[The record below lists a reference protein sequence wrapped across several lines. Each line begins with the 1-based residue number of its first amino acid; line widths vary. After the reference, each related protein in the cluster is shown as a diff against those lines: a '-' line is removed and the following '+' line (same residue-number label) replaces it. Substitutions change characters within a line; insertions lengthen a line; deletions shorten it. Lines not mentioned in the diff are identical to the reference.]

1 MFLSFRGEDTRE
13 GFTNYLY
20 DALCRRGINTFLDD
34 QLPKGQ
40 GISAELSEKI
50 EESRI
55 SIVVFSENYAS
66 SGWCLDELVK
76 ILECKET
83 KGHMV
88 RPIFYRVDPSE
99 LRKQTGKT
107 GDYLARHEVRFGK
120 DSERVMKWRKSL
132 EDLANLAG
140 WHFSKGVESKLI
152 QTIVEEVSSKLNRP
166 ILNVA
171 THPVGIDDTL
181 DGIHPILGIG
191 LDDVRMIGFYGIGGI
206 GKSTVA
212 KAIYNLHADDFDGS
226 SFLANVKEVSR
237 QHGLVEVQET
247 LLFEILGDSNIKV
260 GNADRGI
267 SLISR
272 RLCYKKVL
280 IVIDDVDR
288 LDQLR
293 KLVGDKS
300 WFGPGS
306 RIIITTRDKHLLEAH
321 GVEQFQEVQ
330 KLNFIDSSK
339 LFCWNAFKSP
349 NPPEEFKDLA
359 CCLLDYA
366 KGLPLALIVLGSFL
380 CGRNVREWESAI
392 ARLKSVPNRE
402 YNEILKISYDGLDDL
417 EKAIFL
423 DIACFFNG
431 ADQDY
436 VMKVFDACNF
446 FPDIGIRVL
455 LDKSLISIELN
466 KLSMHDL
473 LREMGREI
481 VRKESPNN
489 PGERSR
495 LWYSEDII
503 DVLTENL
510 GTNKV
515 EAIKLVL
522 AGTEE
527 VYLNAKAFK
536 RMRRLRVLIIHN
548 AYVSGDF
555 NYLSNNLRWIDW
567 EGYPLPSLP
576 ANFHPKKLVGLF
588 MPHSYIKD
596 LGQGYKIF
604 KNLKHMS
611 FESSRFLTEIPE
623 FSALP
628 NLESLILDHCT
639 SLLEVHDSIGLL
651 DRLVTLNLEYCLNLR
666 KLPTSLKLKSLQTL
680 LLTRCR
686 RLETFPNNLENMESL
701 KELRLSKTA
710 IKELPSSI
718 GNLVGLE
725 LLCISGCKK
734 LRGLPSEIYKLLHL
748 KHLLLRDCIELG
760 EFLDNTEDKWQ
771 AQETSDC
778 INVSTSYME
787 SGKHLVSILHEI
799 RSFPSGTSLDGK
811 SLPEFPFLQ
820 SLNLRNCNLTEV
832 NFLMSMSCISTL
844 EELQLSRN
852 NFVKLPSWISKLA
865 SLRKLELDFCRQL
878 REVPILPSSIER
890 VTATDCESLEIFS
903 QLSNM
908 ANTHTKDLPHVKS
921 IELTNCQRLAENL
934 GKTVAN
940 TLLNQD
946 HIFSL
951 TLPGHDIPEWFKYQ
965 TKNGFFYFQVPKLLY
980 AELVGFALCAV
991 VTESFTCELQGTIN
1005 GEFVIRCRE
1014 NFDSLKSD
1022 HLWLVYLPCPL
1033 VEAWEGCNYIEFS
1046 VEETNAVDSSS
1057 IAKFIRRCGLFLEF
1071 KHEEKLNWTLEN
1083 NLISATHYPG
1093 VIYDEDSEES
1103 EESTCE
1109 HDEESV
1115 GSADDHIEGIDAGGG
1130 TTIESTGK
1138 KRKEIEASC

>member
-1 MFLSFRGEDTRE
+1 MASSSMSPRWNYDVFLSFRGEDTRE
-13 GFTNYLY
+13 GFTNFLY
-20 DALCRRGINTFLDD
+20 DALCRHGINTFLDD
-34 QLPKGQ
+34 QLPKGE

-55 SIVVFSENYAS
+55 SIVVFSENYTS

-107 GDYLARHEVRFGK
+107 GDYLAKHEDKFGK

-132 EDLANLAG
+132 EDLANMAG
-140 WHFSKGVESKLI
+140 WHGTCRVESKLI

-166 ILNVA
+166 ALNVA

-181 DGIHPILGIG
+181 DGINPILGIG

-212 KAIYNLHADDFDGS
+212 KAIYNLHADDFKGS

-237 QHGLVEVQET
+237 QHGLVQVQET
-247 LLFEILGDSNIKV
+247 LLFELLGDSNIKL

-267 SLISR
+267 SLISS

-280 IVIDDVDR
+280 IVIDDIDH
-288 LDQLR
+288 LYQLR
-293 KLVGDKS
+293 KLAGDKS
-300 WFGPGS
+300 WFGSGS

-321 GVEQFQEVQ
+321 GVEHFHEVK
-330 KLNFIDSSK
+330 KLNCIDSYK

-349 NPPEEFKDLA
+349 NPPKEFEDLT
-359 CCLLDYA
+359 CRLLDYA

-392 ARLKSVPNRE
+392 ARLQSVPNRE

-431 ADQDY
+431 DDRDY
-436 VMKVFDACNF
+436 VTKVFDACKF

-473 LREMGREI
+473 LQEMGREI

-495 LWYSEDII
+495 LWYSEDIT

-515 EAIKLVL
+515 EAIKIVL
-522 AGTEE
+522 PETEE

-555 NYLSNNLRWIDW
+555 DHLSNNLRWVDW

-588 MPHSYIKD
+588 MPNSHIKD

-611 FESSRFLTEIPE
+611 FEGSGFLTEIPD

-628 NLESLILDHCT
+628 NLESLILTHCT
-639 SLLEVHDSIGLL
+639 SLLEVHDSVGLL
-651 DRLVTLNLEYCLNLR
+651 DRLVTLNLEHCYNLR
-666 KLPTSLKLKSLQTL
+666 KLPTNLKLKSLQTL

-701 KELRLSKTA
+701 KELRLSKIA

-725 LLCISGCKK
+725 VLCISGCKK
-734 LRGLPSEIYKLLHL
+734 LKGLPSGIHKLLHL
-748 KHLLLRDCIELG
+748 KHLLLRNCFELG
-760 EFLDNTEDKWQ
+760 KFLDNTEDKWQ
-771 AQETSDC
+771 APETSDR
-778 INVSTSYME
+778 INVSTSCME
-787 SGKHLVSILHEI
+787 SGEHLVSVLRETK
-799 RSFPSGTSLDGK
+799 SFPFGTSLDGK

-820 SLNLRNCNLTEV
+820 SLDLRNCNLTEV
-832 NFLMSMSCISTL
+832 NFLMNMSCISTL
-844 EELQLSRN
+844 EELEFSWN
-852 NFVKLPSWISKLA
+852 NFVKLPAWISELA
-865 SLRKLELDFCRQL
+865 DLRKLELNFCRQL
-878 REVPILPSSIER
+878 QEVPILPPSIGS
-890 VTATDCESLEIFS
+890 VSAIDCESLEVFS

-908 ANTHTKDLPHVKS
+908 VNSHTKDFPHVKS
-921 IELTNCQRLAENL
+921 INLTNCQRLAENL
-934 GKTVAN
+934 GDTVAN
-940 TLLNQD
+940 ILLNQD
-946 HIFSL
+946 PTFSL
-951 TLPGHDIPEWFKYQ
+951 TLPGCEIPEWFKYQ
-965 TKNGFFYFQVPKLLY
+965 TKNGFFYFQVPELLC

-991 VTESFTCELQGTIN
+991 VSESFTCELQGTIN
-1005 GEFVIRCRE
+1005 GELVIKGVE
-1014 NFDSLKSD
+1014 NFISLKSD
-1022 HLWLVYLPCPL
+1022 HLWLLYFPCP
-1033 VEAWEGCNYIEFS
+1033 VVKAWEGCNYIEFS
-1046 VEETNAVDSSS
+1046 LEEIDAVDSS
-1057 IAKFIRRCGLFLEF
+1057 IEKFITRCGLFLEF

-1083 NLISATHYPG
+1083 NIISATHYPE

-1103 EESTCE
+1103 M
-1109 HDEESV
+1109 
-1115 GSADDHIEGIDAGGG
+1115 GSADEHTEETDAGGEYEDDSEDQQRG
-1130 TTIESTGK
+1130 
-1138 KRKEIEASC
+1138 